1 MLLFTLLSWALFPVF
16 CFAAAVTPALSAEQ
30 LKHLKDDP
38 RATHLVYFDI
48 ASMVDSKGKEESV
61 GTLQIVLF
69 GEKVPSTVAKF
80 VEKAQST
87 TNGYQGSIFHRV
99 VKDFVVQ
106 GGNLMRKNVGYKA
119 IDFTVFP
126 DENFALKH
134 NKVGRL
140 SMANSGPNTNG
151 CQFFITTG
159 KSFPHLDGKHVVFGQ
174 VVLGFETL
182 EMMNIVETLE
192 DRPINDLTITKAH
205 VKALLSPNAA
215 ADVAEESRISPGY
228 GYLMILC
235 IVAAVAYAVI
245 YYRGRKTL
253 VDLTAFKM

>member
-1 MLLFTLLSWALFPVF
+1 MLLFTLLTWALIPIFGL
-16 CFAAAVTPALSAEQ
+16 AAAVAPELSAEQ

-48 ASMVDSKGKEESV
+48 GSMIDSKGKVETL
-61 GTLQIVLF
+61 GTLQLALF

-80 VEKAQST
+80 VEKAMST
-87 TNGYQGSIFHRV
+87 TNGYQSSIFHRV

-106 GGNLMRKNVGYKA
+106 GGNLMRRQAGYKP
-119 IDFTVFP
+119 IEFSVFP

-140 SMANSGPNTNG
+140 SMANSGPDTNG
-151 CQFFITTG
+151 CQFFITTA

-182 EMMNIVETLE
+182 EMMNIIETLE
-192 DRPINDLTITKAH
+192 DRPINDLTIVKSH
-205 VKALLSPNAA
+205 VKVLLSPDSATGI
-215 ADVAEESRISPGY
+215 AEETRISPGY
-228 GYLMILC
+228 GYFMIVC
-235 IVAAVAYAVI
+235 IILVFGYAMMH
-245 YYRGRKTL
+245 YRGRKTL